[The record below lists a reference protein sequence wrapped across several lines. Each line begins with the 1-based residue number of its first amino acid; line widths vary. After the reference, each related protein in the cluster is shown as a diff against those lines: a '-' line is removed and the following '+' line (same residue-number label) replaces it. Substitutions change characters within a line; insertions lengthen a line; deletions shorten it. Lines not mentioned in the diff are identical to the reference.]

1 MKANSK
7 DTKRMNKIRI
17 IKFISKKGITSKA
30 EISSELQISMP
41 TVLQNVKELVEEG
54 LVTENGEYASTG
66 GRKAKALS
74 IAEGI
79 GYTVGMD
86 ITANHI
92 TFALVDM
99 RRELVEKLRVR
110 IAFENIYS
118 YYEKMV
124 ENLLTFIERTG
135 VDRRKITG
143 VGISLPGIVNQE
155 EKLLL
160 RSHALNVENVSFKMV
175 ENMVGFPCEL
185 ENDANSAAYAEL
197 LGNGS
202 DAVYLSLSNTVG
214 GAICLHNKLYR
225 GETFKS
231 GEFGHMVIEKNGR
244 RCYCGK
250 NGCVDAYCSA
260 KVLQSRTDDNLE
272 TFFTKIREKDPECM
286 EVWEEYLDDLAVTVT
301 NLRMAFDCDIVLGG
315 YVGGYLEE
323 FLPELSRKIMKY
335 NNFDLDTSY
344 LRTGRYKLEA
354 SAYGVTLK
362 FVEKY
367 FDSLK

>member
-54 LVTENGEYASTG
+54 LVTESGEYASTG

-135 VDRRKITG
+135 VDKGKITG

-160 RSHALNVENVSFKMV
+160 RSHALNVENVSFKV
-175 ENMVGFPCEL
+175 IENMIGFPCEL

-197 LGNGS
+197 FGKGS

-272 TFFTKIREKDPECM
+272 TFFAKIREKDPECM

-301 NLRMAFDCDIVLGG
+301 NLRMTFDCDIVLGG